1 MDKFVI
7 RRSKKEDLP
16 SGSESSGRGLKQ
28 ARLHQLGGVVIL
40 EELQSA
46 NKQLSDKN
54 TSSEEKLSIL
64 SRLKNK
70 KPAKEILKSTGIG
83 RTVHRLCRNEDTAVA
98 ALASEIYQYWKSH
111 ILHILQRKPIEV
123 ESDAETQRGRSNA
136 KKLVNKSLENSM
148 LSEEI
153 EIHVFKKCKK
163 IMNNTY
169 NRMIRKIHFNLK
181 NDEDQK
187 RRVQEMNC
195 DLKEFVDDVY
205 KQVMRVYSQ

>member
-1 MDKFVI
+1 M
-7 RRSKKEDLP
+7 
-16 SGSESSGRGLKQ
+16 KQ

>member
-1 MDKFVI
+1 
-7 RRSKKEDLP
+7 
-16 SGSESSGRGLKQ
+16 
-28 ARLHQLGGVVIL
+28 
-40 EELQSA
+40 
-46 NKQLSDKN
+46 
-54 TSSEEKLSIL
+54 
-64 SRLKNK
+64 
-70 KPAKEILKSTGIG
+70 
-83 RTVHRLCRNEDTAVA
+83 
-98 ALASEIYQYWKSH
+98 
-111 ILHILQRKPIEV
+111 
-123 ESDAETQRGRSNA
+123 
-136 KKLVNKSLENSM
+136 M